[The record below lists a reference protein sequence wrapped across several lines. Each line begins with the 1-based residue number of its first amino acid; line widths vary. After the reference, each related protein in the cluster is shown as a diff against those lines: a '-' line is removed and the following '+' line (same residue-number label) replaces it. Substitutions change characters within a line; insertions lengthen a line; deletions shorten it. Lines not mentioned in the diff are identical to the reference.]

1 MPIEAH
7 FEVNPA
13 AAAYGSDRMRAPRR
27 KLMLETQG
35 SSAAGTEM
43 PVLVHNFSETG
54 LLLESTATLSI
65 DETIE
70 LDLPEAG
77 ATPARVIWASGNL
90 YGCAFDRVLP
100 RSALSAAQLRSA
112 VQPGIEVGGHSPA
125 NGSAPGSS
133 YGFGQAAGT
142 GNAPAAI
149 GGESLGERLHRLRKE
164 RGLTQGELAARLGV
178 SKPTVWAWEQGRAR
192 PIEDRLEAIA
202 RELGVATSELR
213 PGRTVAGLPEL
224 IARCREQIAAAVET
238 TPDKIKIMIEL

>member
-7 FEVNPA
+7 FEVNPEA
-13 AAAYGSDRMRAPRR
+13 ASYGGDFARAPRR

-35 SSAAGTEM
+35 ASSAGTEL
-43 PVLVHNFSETG
+43 PVLIHNFSETG
-54 LLLESTATLSI
+54 LLLESGAALAI

-77 ATPARVIWASGNL
+77 ATPARVIWSSGNL

-100 RSALSAAQLRSA
+100 KAVLSAAQLRSA
-112 VQPGIEVGGHSPA
+112 VQPGIDLSDA
-125 NGSAPGSS
+125 ASAVHVSS
-133 YGFGQAAGT
+133 

-164 RGLTQGELAARLGV
+164 RGLTQGELASRLGV

-192 PIEDRLEAIA
+192 PIEERLESIA

>member
-13 AAAYGSDRMRAPRR
+13 AVMTDGDRIRAPRR

-35 SSAAGTEM
+35 SSATARDM

-54 LLLESTATLSI
+54 LLLESDSVLAPG
-65 DETIE
+65 ETIE
-70 LDLPEAG
+70 LDLPEVG
-77 ATPARVIWASGNL
+77 LTPARVVWSSGKL

-100 RSALSAAQLRSA
+100 RAALSAAQLRSA
-112 VQPGIEVGGHSPA
+112 VQPGFELPTNGFPDVSTGGT
-125 NGSAPGSS
+125 G
-133 YGFGQAAGT
+133 

-164 RGLTQGELAARLGV
+164 RGLTQGELAMRLGV

-192 PIEDRLEAIA
+192 PIEERLDAIA
-202 RELGVATSELR
+202 RELGVGTSELR

>member
-7 FEVNPA
+7 FEINPEA
-13 AAAYGSDRMRAPRR
+13 AALVGDRLRAPRR
-27 KLMLETQG
+27 KLMLEAQG
-35 SSAAGTEM
+35 ASASGAEM
-43 PVLVHNFSETG
+43 PVLIHNFSESG
-54 LLLESTATLSI
+54 LLLESATALTVG
-65 DETIE
+65 EAIE

-77 ATPARVIWASGNL
+77 QTPARVIWASGDL

-100 RSALSAAQLRSA
+100 KSALSAAQLRSA
-112 VQPGIEVGGHSPA
+112 LQPGIALGERPA
-125 NGSAPGSS
+125 GAPEP
-133 YGFGQAAGT
+133 AD
-142 GNAPAAI
+142 NAPAAI

-192 PIEDRLEAIA
+192 PIEERLDAIA
-202 RELGVATSELR
+202 RELGVSVADLR
-213 PGRTVAGLPEL
+213 PGRTVAGLSEL

>member
-7 FEVNPA
+7 FEVNPEA
-13 AAAYGSDRMRAPRR
+13 VTFGSDRMRAPRR

-54 LLLESTATLSI
+54 LLLESAAMLSI

-112 VQPGIEVGGHSPA
+112 VQPGIEVATRASVQA
-125 NGSAPGSS
+125 V
-133 YGFGQAAGT
+133 GQAAGQGAGT

-202 RELGVATSELR
+202 RELGVATTELR

>member
-1 MPIEAH
+1 MPIAAH
-7 FEVNPA
+7 FEVNPE

-54 LLLESTATLSI
+54 LLLESSAALAI

-70 LDLPEAG
+70 LDLPEVG
-77 ATPARVIWASGNL
+77 QTPARVIWASGNL

-100 RSALSAAQLRSA
+100 RAALSAAQLRSA
-112 VQPGIEVGGHSPA
+112 VQPGIEAFGNGG
-125 NGSAPGSS
+125 NGVNG
-133 YGFGQAAGT
+133 AAG

-192 PIEDRLEAIA
+192 PIEDRLDAIA

-224 IARCREQIAAAVET
+224 IARCREQIAVAVET

>member
-7 FEVNPA
+7 FEVNPETVA
-13 AAAYGSDRMRAPRR
+13 LAGDRTRAPRR

-35 SSAAGTEM
+35 ASSSGTEM
-43 PVLVHNFSETG
+43 PVLIHNFSESG
-54 LLLESTATLSI
+54 LLLESATALAVG
-65 DETIE
+65 ETIE
-70 LDLPEAG
+70 LDLPEA
-77 ATPARVIWASGNL
+77 AQTPARVIWASGNL

-100 RSALSAAQLRSA
+100 KSALSAAQLRSA
-112 VQPGIEVGGHSPA
+112 VLPGIALGEQ
-125 NGSAPGSS
+125 SAVSTE
-133 YGFGQAAGT
+133 AT

-192 PIEDRLEAIA
+192 PIEERLDAIA
-202 RELGVATSELR
+202 RELGVGIADLR

-238 TPDKIKIMIEL
+238 TPDKIRIMIEL

>member
-7 FEVNPA
+7 FEVNPEA
-13 AAAYGSDRMRAPRR
+13 VTYGSDRVRAPRR
-27 KLMLETQG
+27 KLMFETQG
-35 SSAAGTEM
+35 SNAGGTEM
-43 PVLVHNFSETG
+43 PVLVHNFSESG
-54 LLLESTATLSI
+54 LLLESVALLTI

-77 ATPARVIWASGNL
+77 LTPARVVWSSGNL
-90 YGCAFDRVLP
+90 YGCAFDRMLP
-100 RSALSAAQLRSA
+100 KAALSAAQLRGVA
-112 VQPGIEVGGHSPA
+112 QPGIDLPKAGQ
-125 NGSAPGSS
+125 SA
-133 YGFGQAAGT
+133 AETHAG

-164 RGLTQGELAARLGV
+164 RGLTQGELASRLGV

-202 RELGVATSELR
+202 RELGVATTELR

-224 IARCREQIAAAVET
+224 IARCREQIASAVET